1 MTSNSFL
8 GNMPVRVKCVLA
20 YFAALVMAGMVTGD
34 YPRYVLTLWMIYS
47 LSAIGLNIVLGFGKI
62 YSLGHGGFM
71 LVGAYGTAVALNHFH
86 WPVPIAIAAAAI
98 IATLVGIAVGLPA
111 IRLKHFS
118 LAIVTFAFGITLF
131 QLVKGTSYT
140 GGPQGMFLDVVPLQ
154 AMWKGRV
161 LWLAAVLLCLAGL
174 GISYSVMS
182 SRTGRAL
189 RMIAANETVARSF
202 GIRVTFHKL
211 AAFGLAALL
220 GAVAGGMHALITGV
234 VAPETFGPDLSI
246 LIFSAV
252 MIGGQGRLLGPLLG
266 AAFVVAI
273 PELTQDARALAQ
285 IIYAVLF
292 LAVVTLFPQGL
303 LGMIEAGW
311 KKVTGTKP
319 SVSAAAAQNQKVQE
333 TQQVQEKGST

>member
-1 MTSNSFL
+1 MSSSNFL
-8 GNMPVRVKCVLA
+8 IHLPVRVRWVLA
-20 YFAALVMAGMVTGD
+20 FFAVLLLMGMVTGD

-86 WPVPIAIAAAAI
+86 WPVPIAIAAAAAV
-98 IATLVGIAVGLPA
+98 ATVVGIAVGLPA

-131 QLVKGTSYT
+131 QLVKSTPYT
-140 GGPQGMFLDVVPLQ
+140 GGPQGMFLDVAQLQ
-154 AMWKGRV
+154 AIWKGRL
-161 LWLAAVLLCLAGL
+161 LWLAALLLCLAGL
-174 GISYSVMS
+174 GISYSVMI

-220 GAVAGGMHALITGV
+220 GAVAGGMHALITGL

-246 LIFSAV
+246 LIFAAV

-292 LAVVTLFPQGL
+292 LTVVTLFPQGL
-303 LGMIEAGW
+303 LGMLEAGW
-311 KKVTGTKP
+311 KKARGTKP
-319 SVSAAAAQNQKVQE
+319 STAATVQRE
-333 TQQVQEKGST
+333 AKGQA

>member
-1 MTSNSFL
+1 MTAHL
-8 GNMPVRVKCVLA
+8 KLDAAPAVAAAPVALA
-20 YFAALVMAGMVTGD
+20 RNQAALWTSLGFAGLCLAGCALGD

-47 LSAIGLNIVLGFGKI
+47 LSALGLNLVMGYGKL

-71 LVGAYGTAVALNHFH
+71 LVGAYGTAVAMNHWG
-86 WPVPIAIAAAAI
+86 WPAPLAVAAAGLFAI
-98 IATLVGIAVGLPA
+98 LVGVVVGLPA

-131 QLVKGTSYT
+131 QVVKAFAYT
-140 GGPQGMFLDVVPLQ
+140 GGPEGLFIDAAKVQ
-154 AMWKGRV
+154 AAWGGRLLWVASCV
-161 LWLAAVLLCLAGL
+161 LAFAGL
-174 GISYSVMS
+174 RLSYRVTA

-202 GIRVTFHKL
+202 GIGVTFYKL

-220 GAVAGGMHALITGV
+220 GALAGAVLALITGIT
-234 VAPETFGPDLSI
+234 APETYGPDLSI
-246 LIFSAV
+246 LMFAAV
-252 MIGGQGRLLGPLLG
+252 MIGGQGRLFGPFLG

-292 LAVVTLFPQGL
+292 IVVVTLFPEGL
-303 LGMIEAGW
+303 LGMLQSGW
-311 KKVTGTKP
+311 RRVRG
-319 SVSAAAAQNQKVQE
+319 AA
-333 TQQVQEKGST
+333 

>member
-1 MTSNSFL
+1 MSAGNVLTQMTAR
-8 GNMPVRVKCVLA
+8 VRWVLA
-20 YFAALVMAGMVTGD
+20 SFALLLVAGMFTGD

-86 WPVPIAIAAAAI
+86 WPVPVAIATAGAL
-98 IATLVGIAVGLPA
+98 ATVVGIAVGLPA

-131 QLVKGTSYT
+131 QLVKSTPYT
-140 GGPQGMFLDVVPLQ
+140 GGPQGMFLDVAQLQ
-154 AMWKGRV
+154 AIWKGRL
-161 LWLAAVLLCLAGL
+161 LWLVALLLCLAGL
-174 GISYSVMS
+174 GISYSVMI

-220 GAVAGGMHALITGV
+220 GSVAGGMHALITGI

-246 LIFSAV
+246 LIFAAV

-292 LAVVTLFPQGL
+292 LTVVTLFPMGL
-303 LGMIEAGW
+303 LGMIESGW
-311 KKVTGTKP
+311 KKVSGTKP
-319 SVSAAAAQNQKVQE
+319 AVPTALPSIESKEQA
-333 TQQVQEKGST
+333 

>member
-1 MTSNSFL
+1 MSSNNL
-8 GNMPVRVKCVLA
+8 LIHMPVRVRWVLA
-20 YFAALVMAGMVTGD
+20 FFAVLLLLGMVTGD

-86 WPVPIAIAAAAI
+86 WPVPIAIAAAAAV
-98 IATLVGIAVGLPA
+98 ATGVGIAVGLPA

-131 QLVKGTSYT
+131 QLVKSTPYT
-140 GGPQGMFLDVVPLQ
+140 GGPQGMFLDVAQLQ
-154 AMWKGRV
+154 AIWKGRL
-161 LWLAAVLLCLAGL
+161 LWLAALLLCLAGL
-174 GISYSVMS
+174 GISYSVMI

-220 GAVAGGMHALITGV
+220 GAVAGGMHALITGL

-246 LIFSAV
+246 LIFAAV

-292 LAVVTLFPQGL
+292 LTVVTLFPQGL
-303 LGMIEAGW
+303 LGMLEAGW
-311 KKVTGTKP
+311 RQARGTKP
-319 SVSAAAAQNQKVQE
+319 STAATVPRE
-333 TQQVQEKGST
+333 EKGQA

>member
-1 MTSNSFL
+1 MNSSNL
-8 GNMPVRVKCVLA
+8 LIQMPVRVRWVLA
-20 YFAALVMAGMVTGD
+20 FFAVLLLLGMVTGD

-86 WPVPIAIAAAAI
+86 WPVPIAIAAAAAV
-98 IATLVGIAVGLPA
+98 ATAVGIAVGLPA

-131 QLVKGTSYT
+131 QLVKSTPYT
-140 GGPQGMFLDVVPLQ
+140 GGPQGMFLDVAQLQ
-154 AMWKGRV
+154 AVWKGRL
-161 LWLAAVLLCLAGL
+161 LWLAALLLCLAGL
-174 GISYSVMS
+174 GISYSVMI

-220 GAVAGGMHALITGV
+220 GAVAGGMHALITGL

-246 LIFSAV
+246 LIFAAV

-292 LAVVTLFPQGL
+292 LTVVTLFPQGL
-303 LGMIEAGW
+303 LGMLEAGW
-311 KKVTGTKP
+311 RQARGTKP
-319 SVSAAAAQNQKVQE
+319 STAATVPRE
-333 TQQVQEKGST
+333 EKGKA

>member
-1 MTSNSFL
+1 
-8 GNMPVRVKCVLA
+8 MPLVCVPHRGAAGGASPARQVLLA
-20 YFAALVMAGMVTGD
+20 FALVLVLGSLTGD
-34 YPRYVLTLWMIYS
+34 YPRYVLTLWMLYS
-47 LSAIGLNIVLGFGKI
+47 LSAIGLNVVLGFGKI

-71 LVGAYGTAVALNHFH
+71 LLGAYGTAVGLSR
-86 WPVPIAIAAAAI
+86 WGLPVPVALVASAVL
-98 IATLVGIAVGLPA
+98 ATAVGVVVGLPA
-111 IRLKHFS
+111 LRLKHFS

-131 QLVKGTSYT
+131 QLVKSTAYT
-140 GGPQGMFLDVVPLQ
+140 GGPQGLFLEVAGLQ
-154 AMWKGRV
+154 ALWQGRV
-161 LWLAAVLLCLAGL
+161 LFYVAALLCLAGL
-174 GISYSVMS
+174 ALSYSVMV

-211 AAFGLAALL
+211 AAFALAALL
-220 GAVAGGMHALITGV
+220 GALSGGLHALVTGV

-246 LIFSAV
+246 LIFAAV

-292 LAVVTLFPQGL
+292 LVIVTLSPSGL
-303 LGMIEAGW
+303 VGMIEAAWRRARGNPPPAG
-311 KKVTGTKP
+311 VHVGNATGEEG
-319 SVSAAAAQNQKVQE
+319 A
-333 TQQVQEKGST
+333 

>member
-1 MTSNSFL
+1 MPRRVRWVLGSF
-8 GNMPVRVKCVLA
+8 V
-20 YFAALVMAGMVTGD
+20 ALLLLGMVTGD

-47 LSAIGLNIVLGFGKI
+47 VSAIGLNIVLGFGKI

-71 LVGAYGTAVALNHFH
+71 LVGAYGTAVALNHWH
-86 WPVPIAIAAAAI
+86 APAPLAVAAAAAL
-98 IATLVGIAVGLPA
+98 ATLVGIVVGLPA

-131 QLVKGTSYT
+131 QLVKATSYT
-140 GGPQGMFLDVVPLQ
+140 GGPQGMFLDVAQLQ
-154 AMWKGRV
+154 AIWKGRL
-161 LWLAAVLLCLAGL
+161 LWLWALVLCLAAL
-174 GISYSVMS
+174 GISYSVMI

-202 GIRVTFHKL
+202 GIRITFHKL

-246 LIFSAV
+246 LIFAAV

-292 LAVVTLFPQGL
+292 ITVVTLFPQGL
-303 LGMIEAGW
+303 MGMLEAGW
-311 KKVTGTKP
+311 RKARGAKPTGLPPRGAKEQ
-319 SVSAAAAQNQKVQE
+319 A
-333 TQQVQEKGST
+333 

>member
-1 MTSNSFL
+1 MTPGHLLAQMQPRVRWVL
-8 GNMPVRVKCVLA
+8 GS
-20 YFAALVMAGMVTGD
+20 FAALLLAGMVTGD

-71 LVGAYGTAVALNHFH
+71 LVGAYGTAVALNYWH
-86 WPVPIAIAAAAI
+86 VPAPLAVAGAGAL
-98 IATLVGIAVGLPA
+98 ATVVGIVVGLPA

-131 QLVKGTSYT
+131 QLVKSTAYT
-140 GGPQGMFLDVVPLQ
+140 GGPQGLFLDVAQLQ
-154 AMWKGRV
+154 AIWKGRL
-161 LWLAAVLLCLAGL
+161 LWLWALLLCLAAL
-174 GISYSVMS
+174 GISYSVMI

-202 GIRVTFHKL
+202 GIRITFHKL

-220 GAVAGGMHALITGV
+220 GAMAGGMHALITGV

-246 LIFSAV
+246 LIFAAV

-292 LAVVTLFPQGL
+292 LTVVTLFPQGL
-303 LGMIEAGW
+303 MGMLEAGW
-311 KKVTGTKP
+311 RKARGSKP
-319 SVSAAAAQNQKVQE
+319 FAAGQRDA
-333 TQQVQEKGST
+333 KGQA